1 MKGSAGIPALKLTV
15 LNKLIEKFPKAPSMF
30 FTNLF
35 PAQQYESDNIKW
47 DLEYGSAG
55 MTPFVA
61 PGAPSPAIGIDGV
74 GEASAKAAYFKE
86 KMYFDEEFLNNMKQ
100 PGTVAT
106 YATAERH
113 LARGMQKLRQ
123 RCDRRREWM
132 MSQMMVNGG
141 FNYLTKGGTKLGVS
155 YGVPETHLVTL
166 DAARQ
171 WDDGADRNPVE
182 DIFDAKSVLADDAG
196 VIPSYAMLN
205 SELLKLLILDTK
217 LQALLSKSA
226 FGNGDLF
233 SNPGP
238 VLANLLGVGE
248 LRVYDE
254 MYEVQG
260 WMLSSVVGASSTTVV
275 VDDATD
281 FEVGGK
287 IRFVDMSEANVWED
301 RVITVVNV
309 ATSTI
314 TFDAVTVNS
323 YVAGEDKVI
332 MRKKFI
338 TDDDFLMFSTTSADG
353 MGIAEFMES
362 PYGLERRW
370 GMDVDKKDEW
380 DPDGVW
386 IRVQDK
392 GIPVMYHPD
401 TTYRLTVR

>member
-1 MKGSAGIPALKLTV
+1 
-15 LNKLIEKFPKAPSMF
+15 
-30 FTNLF
+30 
-35 PAQQYESDNIKW
+35 
-47 DLEYGSAG
+47 
-55 MTPFVA
+55 
-61 PGAPSPAIGIDGV
+61 
-74 GEASAKAAYFKE
+74 
-86 KMYFDEEFLNNMKQ
+86 
-100 PGTVAT
+100 
-106 YATAERH
+106 
-113 LARGMQKLRQ
+113 
-123 RCDRRREWM
+123 
-132 MSQMMVNGG
+132 
-141 FNYLTKGGTKLGVS
+141 
-155 YGVPETHLVTL
+155 
-166 DAARQ
+166 
-171 WDDGADRNPVE
+171 
-182 DIFDAKSVLADDAG
+182 
-196 VIPSYAMLN
+196 
-205 SELLKLLILDTK
+205 
-217 LQALLSKSA
+217 LSKSA